1 MTTLFEY
8 DPDIGYRFVPHL
20 KTRVASP
27 DGGYLVRTNGQ
38 GFRSDR
44 EFERDDP
51 APRIL
56 VFGDSFTAGDGV
68 SNGSRY
74 SDVLENL
81 LAPVEVHNFGLP
93 GSGTDA
99 QFVCYR
105 KLAEGAPCSAVVL
118 AVLVENIRRITSP
131 WRPSQTDDGGVE
143 FLPKPYFELAPAAG
157 PADASDTGSG
167 RLPKPY
173 FELEGDRLVRHHDPV
188 PREPVTARE
197 LEGDDSVDRGG
208 RFPALRRLVRSVGLQ
223 GVVQQLIR
231 YQPTPEYDSADDPA
245 WRLMRAIL
253 LAWRAAIPQPVVLMP
268 LPLYQHV
275 EGTADASAY
284 RRRFAELAAEGDF
297 ILHDPLDDLH
307 AYDLETR
314 RGFRFRKDVH
324 LTPAGHRA
332 IAQSLAGT
340 LRPLLAG
347 ERGSAPSFGAEGP

>member
-8 DPDIGYRFVPHL
+8 DADIGYRFVPYL

-38 GFRSDR
+38 GFRNDR

-51 APRIL
+51 TPRLL

-74 SDVLENL
+74 SDQLEEL
-81 LAPVEVHNFGLP
+81 LAPMQVHNFGLP

-99 QFVCYR
+99 QFICYS
-105 KLAEGAPCSAVVL
+105 KVAAGAQCRAVVI
-118 AVLVENIRRITSP
+118 AVLVENIRRIVSP
-131 WRPSQTDDGGVE
+131 YRPSHDAEGKVE
-143 FLPKPYFELAPAAG
+143 FLPKPYF
-157 PADASDTGSG
+157 D
-167 RLPKPY
+167 
-173 FELEGDRLVRHHDPV
+173 LEGAQLVRRHHPV
-188 PREPVTARE
+188 PRERVTAKE
-197 LEGDDSVDRGG
+197 LETNDLVDRGG
-208 RFPALRRLVRSVGLQ
+208 RFPLLRNLVRSAGLQ

-231 YQPTPEYDSADDPA
+231 YQPTPEYDSPDDPA

-275 EGTADASAY
+275 EGTADPSAY
-284 RRRFAELAAEGDF
+284 RKRFGELAHDGRF

-307 AYDLETR
+307 GYDAPTR
-314 RGFRFRKDVH
+314 RGFRFKNDVH

-332 IAQSLAGT
+332 VAESLAGT

-347 ERGSAPSFGAEGP
+347 AEPATGRQV

>member
-1 MTTLFEY
+1 MTILFEY

-27 DGGYLVRTNGQ
+27 DGGYLIRTNGQ

-74 SDVLENL
+74 SDVLETL
-81 LAPVEVHNFGLP
+81 LETSVAPVQVHNFGLP

-99 QFVCYR
+99 QFICYR
-105 KLAEGAPCSAVVL
+105 KVVEGAPCRAVVI
-118 AVLVENIRRITSP
+118 AVLVENIRRIVSP
-131 WRPSQTDDGGVE
+131 YRPSQDAEGKVE
-143 FLPKPYFELAPAAG
+143 FLPKPYFELE
-157 PADASDTGSG
+157 G
-167 RLPKPY
+167 R
-173 FELEGDRLVRHHDPV
+173 RLVRHHEPV
-188 PREPVTARE
+188 PREAVTARD
-197 LEGDDSVDRGG
+197 LEGEESVDRGG
-208 RFPALRRLVRSVGLQ
+208 RFPTLRKLVRSVGLQ

-231 YQPTPEYDSADDPA
+231 YQPTPEYDSPDDPA

-253 LAWRAAIPQPVVLMP
+253 LAWRAAVPQPVVLMP

-275 EGTADASAY
+275 EGTADPSAY
-284 RRRFAELAAEGDF
+284 RQRFAELAREGSF
-297 ILHDPLDDLH
+297 VLHDPLDDLH
-307 AYDLETR
+307 AYDARTR
-314 RGFRFRKDVH
+314 AGFRFKTDVH

-340 LRPLLAG
+340 LRPLVAG
-347 ERGSAPSFGAEGP
+347 PAPGTGRTS